1 MTDNPTMLI
10 APWRALCAGIAALM
24 AAAPAIAADDL
35 MAYDPRA
42 LGELSIE
49 QLMDLSVEQVYGAS
63 KYQQKLTSAPA
74 AVSIITADE
83 IRRLGHRTLGDVL
96 NSIRGLYVANDRN
109 YSYLGV
115 RGFLRPG
122 DYNSRMLVLIDGHRM
137 NDNIYDSALF
147 GRESNV
153 DVDLID
159 RVEFIRGPSSS
170 IYGGSAFFG
179 VINVITRRGRD
190 FDGGAVSAEA
200 GSFDAYK
207 ASISYGK
214 QLGNDLEMLLSG
226 TWYDSR
232 GQRRLY
238 FPEFD
243 PRISSEPGAAN
254 DGIAAN
260 ADGEE
265 LLQFFGRLRYGE
277 LSVSG
282 HATTRSKDIPTAS
295 YETVF
300 NAGSEATEDNQAY
313 LDLKYDQR
321 FSADLQLLGRV
332 FYDYYTYY
340 GDYPYLSEED
350 PPSIILY
357 KDSSK
362 GEWLGTE
369 LQVTRRLFDRHTL
382 VGGIEYRENLH
393 IDQDY
398 YADTTP
404 RVYDIKDSRSSRIL
418 GLFAQ
423 GDFSLASR
431 LSLNAGL
438 RYDDYPQQFGG
449 TLNPRLGLIYNP
461 WDSTTFKALYG
472 RAFRPPNAYESYYYS
487 EQFDR
492 PQLNPEKIKTY
503 ELVLEQYFGRN
514 TRLNFSAYHYDVSDL
529 IAQAE
534 ASDGTLYFEN
544 LNQARAF
551 GLEVEAER
559 KSSSGFAAR
568 VSYARQRTEDE
579 ATSQELSNSPRH
591 LAKLSLIAPLF
602 QKKLF
607 AGLELQYQGS
617 VRTLSGAAE
626 DDFLVGNLNLS
637 AEQLVKGLD
646 ASIGVY
652 NLFDTRYGYP
662 GAEEHLQDVIEQDG
676 RSFRLKLTQRF

>member
-10 APWRALCAGIAALM
+10 APWRALCAGIAALVV
-24 AAAPAIAADDL
+24 AAPAMAADDL
-35 MAYDPRA
+35 LAYDPRA

-49 QLMDLSVEQVYGAS
+49 QLMDLSVEKVYGAS
-63 KYQQKLTSAPA
+63 RFEQKLTSAPA
-74 AVSIITADE
+74 AISIITADQ
-83 IRRLGHRTLGDVL
+83 IRRLGHRTLADVL
-96 NSIRGLYVANDRN
+96 SSLRGLYVANDRN

-122 DYNSRMLVLIDGHRM
+122 DYNSRVLVLIDGHRI
-137 NDNIYDSALF
+137 NDNIYDASYM
-147 GRESNV
+147 GQESNI
-153 DVDLID
+153 DVGLID

-179 VINVITRRGRD
+179 VINIITRRGSD

-200 GSFDAYK
+200 GSFGTYK

-214 QLGNDLEMLLSG
+214 LLGNDIEVLLSS
-226 TWYDSR
+226 TWYDSQ

-243 PRISSEPGAAN
+243 QRISSEPGAAN
-254 DGIAAN
+254 DGIAVN
-260 ADGEE
+260 ADGEKA
-265 LLQFFGRLRYGE
+265 LKFFGRLRYRE
-277 LSVSG
+277 LTVSG
-282 HATTRSKDIPTAS
+282 AASTRSKDVPTAS
-295 YETVF
+295 YQTVF

-313 LDLKYDQR
+313 LDLKYDHR
-321 FSADLQLLGRV
+321 ISADLQLLGRV

-350 PPSIILY
+350 PPGIVLY
-357 KDSSK
+357 KDTSK

-382 VGGIEYRENLH
+382 VGGIEYRENLR

-404 RVYDIKDSRSSRIL
+404 RVYDINDSRSTRII

-423 GDFSLASR
+423 GDFVLASR
-431 LSLNAGL
+431 LRLNAGL
-438 RYDDYPQQFGG
+438 RYDNYPQQFGS
-449 TLNPRLGLIYNP
+449 TLNPRVGLIYNP

-472 RAFRPPNAYESYYYS
+472 RAFRPPNAYESYYYTG
-487 EQFDR
+487 QFDR
-492 PQLNPEKIKTY
+492 PQLDPEKIKTY

-514 TRLNFSAYHYDVSDL
+514 TRLHISAYHYDVSDL
-529 IAQAE
+529 ITQAE
-534 ASDGTLYFEN
+534 ASDGSLYFDN
-544 LNQARAF
+544 LSQARAF
-551 GLEVEAER
+551 GLEFAAER
-559 KSSSGFAAR
+559 KSNSGFQAR
-568 VSYARQRTEDE
+568 FNYAWQRTED
-579 ATSQELSNSPRH
+579 ATTGQELSNSPRH
-591 LAKLSLIAPLF
+591 LAKLRLVAPLL

-617 VRTLSGAAE
+617 VRTLSGAAA